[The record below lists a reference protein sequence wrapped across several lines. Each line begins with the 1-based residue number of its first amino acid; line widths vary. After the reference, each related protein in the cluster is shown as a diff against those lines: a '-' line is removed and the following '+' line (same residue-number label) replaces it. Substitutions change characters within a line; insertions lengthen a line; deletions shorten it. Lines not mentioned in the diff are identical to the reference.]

1 MGGSKARIACGPV
14 CFVVRVTA
22 LHILLYGFTYY
33 FTALSTYYFTA
44 SLKKLVYIKYRIVF
58 IYIVSPAARAR
69 VYHPRPCRRAV
80 AQFRKHIPAP
90 ETRSSASFAPHR
102 RAALGGPH
110 VQLVHAAPFF
120 AARAKLCALAQ
131 PPPACRAL
139 GGCGHR
145 RCRQAVSP

>member
-44 SLKKLVYIKYRIVF
+44 SLKKLVYIKYRILVN
-58 IYIVSPAARAR
+58 IYRFTGRAR
-69 VYHPRPCRRAV
+69 VYHPQPCRRAV